1 MDFKS
6 DKLPRDI
13 KFLLGRIEDYIENRF
28 GSLLKND
35 FEVMFFQY
43 MLLNKL
49 EGKDNYTISE
59 ELRIPEAK
67 IKRLRYEASL
77 KYKGII
83 DDKSDYDK
91 LKEALV
97 RVKFRK
103 DNNRLQFVI
112 EDISV
117 RKFLDHLLKEEGRFT
132 DTSFNKE
139 IVTIEFPDLLTIY
152 KAIPEGKKDLLDI
165 LKVAKKELDGEITI
179 ETVFNGLLKGVQ
191 EGYGLKDHLAN
202 LSIMGITHF
211 IKQYK
216 NQKLW
221 GNLNDNKKRN
231 I

>member
-1 MDFKS
+1 MDSKS
-6 DKLPRDI
+6 DELPRDI
-13 KFLLGRIEDYIENRF
+13 KFLLGRIEDYTENRF

-117 RKFLDHLLKEEGRFT
+117 RKFLDHLLKEKGRFA

-152 KAIPEGKKDLLDI
+152 KAFPEGEKDLLDI

-202 LSIMGITHF
+202 LSITGITHF

-221 GNLNDNKKRN
+221 GNLNDNKN
-231 I
+231 